1 MAAGT
6 VRLLPTLVAAGPR
19 QMALDEALLT
29 AGAGAAVR
37 LYRWEP
43 ETVSLGCFQDHDRV
57 AAALPGPMPM
67 VRRITGGGAIWHG
80 AEVTYALA
88 APLGGPLPARTAD
101 LYGPLHG
108 AIRAALAAAGA
119 RLDLQPQTVGDRRYA
134 DEPRC
139 FASPAADD
147 LVLERGKVLGS
158 AARARDGRVLVHG
171 SLKLASNPWD
181 GDVVCGCGLDAERA
195 GAALLA
201 GLAAFLGATP
211 EPAAWTTAELESAA
225 AVERARYGDDGW
237 VRRREGPRP

>member
-1 MAAGT
+1 
-6 VRLLPTLVAAGPR
+6 
-19 QMALDEALLT
+19 MALDEALLAAGTGT
-29 AGAGAAVR
+29 AIR
-37 LYRWEP
+37 LYRWDP
-43 ETVSLGCFQDHDRV
+43 ETVSLGCFQDHSRV

-88 APLGGPLPARTAD
+88 APLGGAVPARTAD

-119 RLDLQPQTVGDRRYA
+119 ALGRQPETVGDRRYA
-134 DEPRC
+134 EEPRC

-158 AARARDGRVLVHG
+158 AARARDGRLLVHG

-201 GLAAFLGATP
+201 GLAAFLGASP
-211 EPAAWTTAELESAA
+211 EPAAWTPAELEAA
-225 AVERARYGDDGW
+225 AAIERARYGDDAW